1 MPGILI
7 NSYSSSTRRTMKRSW
22 RSRSPVRSTTTPS
35 VHRIRPESKNNCTN
49 DGDSCTCSTIVPLL
63 KKVSPNT
70 PEMPR
75 LIHEDRKK
83 VRFKE
88 RDLITIVTV
97 ASHRDFTSS
106 ECLSVWYNPTE
117 YREFALKEIR
127 EMMNAPLLQRKEE
140 HQKSHRINHLRRGVL
155 HSQSDRRLQRKLRR
169 ANSDYSQWL
178 ADFCMGCSDS
188 CVTEARQRGME
199 NDLELLNIKIREL
212 TERQQPLARTIQL
225 SKIILFFSIII
236 IFNDFQTNASK
247 EQIKE
252 RLST

>member
-1 MPGILI
+1 
-7 NSYSSSTRRTMKRSW
+7 MKNMYHDL
-22 RSRSPVRSTTTPS
+22 PV
-35 VHRIRPESKNNCTN
+35 
-49 DGDSCTCSTIVPLL
+49 L
-63 KKVSPNT
+63 KQVSPNT

-117 YREFALKEIR
+117 YRQFALKEIR
-127 EMMNAPLLQRKEE
+127 EMMNAPLLQRKEK

-212 TERQQPLARTIQL
+212 TERQQPLARKMQL
-225 SKIILFFSIII
+225 SKMTKTSNCYNQNTSNARWSTSEPKTRKDVAPSAIKRSPGLRRELYKDLFM
-236 IFNDFQTNASK
+236 
-247 EQIKE
+247 
-252 RLST
+252 

>member
-1 MPGILI
+1 MYHDL
-7 NSYSSSTRRTMKRSW
+7 
-22 RSRSPVRSTTTPS
+22 PV
-35 VHRIRPESKNNCTN
+35 
-49 DGDSCTCSTIVPLL
+49 L
-63 KKVSPNT
+63 KQVSPNT

-117 YREFALKEIR
+117 YRQLALKEIR
-127 EMMNAPLLQRKEE
+127 EMMNAPLQRKEE

-212 TERQQPLARTIQL
+212 TERQQPLARTMQL
-225 SKIILFFSIII
+225 SKIIIFFSIII